1 LSGGEVQR
9 IALALA
15 VGIPGAEILLL
26 DEPTSALDEETSEII
41 EKYLLGVLHSHA
53 TLKALVWITH
63 SKGQEQR
70 VATRH
75 LLMETGGMITVNE
88 PV

>member
-1 LSGGEVQR
+1 MNV
-9 IALALA
+9 
-15 VGIPGAEILLL
+15 
-26 DEPTSALDEETSEII
+26 EPTSALDEETSEAV
-41 EKYLLGVLHSHA
+41 EKYLLGVLHSHE

-75 LLMETGGMITVNE
+75 LSMETGGVITVNE